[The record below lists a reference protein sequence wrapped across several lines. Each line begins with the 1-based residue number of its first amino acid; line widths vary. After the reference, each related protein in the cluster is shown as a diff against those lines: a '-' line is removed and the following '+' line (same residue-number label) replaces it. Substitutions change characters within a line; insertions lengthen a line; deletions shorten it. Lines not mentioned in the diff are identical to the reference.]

1 MLSMQEVALNA
12 GDFVAGGLLMLVLL
26 ILSSLFS
33 GSEVA
38 LFTLDPSDKEDLE
51 ANEDA
56 ASKRVV
62 RLLNHPRTVR
72 PWNSIRFTSGAIRFA
87 Q

>member
-38 LFTLDPSDKEDLE
+38 LF
-51 ANEDA
+51 
-56 ASKRVV
+56 V
-62 RLLNHPRTVR
+62 
-72 PWNSIRFTSGAIRFA
+72 
-87 Q
+87 